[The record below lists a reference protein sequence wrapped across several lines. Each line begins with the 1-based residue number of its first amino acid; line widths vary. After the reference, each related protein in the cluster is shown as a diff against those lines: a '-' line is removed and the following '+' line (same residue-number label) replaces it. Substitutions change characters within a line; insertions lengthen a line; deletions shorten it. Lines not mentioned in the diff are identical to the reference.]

1 MIAYALERAAALREA
16 GDLAGE
22 AGLLRSLEAIDPEDR
37 SALAN
42 ARLDL
47 GTRFLQSIEESE
59 ETSPQRFQLGVQ
71 ATQAATQALES
82 LGTIRF
88 YSALFILARY
98 IELGESDP
106 RGIYARITRDLANLP
121 LEFDDDDPQLR
132 DFMRGRAYLELARLE
147 DDLGNA
153 ERSAEWLEAGRE
165 LIEASGLT
173 KQH

>member
-1 MIAYALERAAALREA
+1 MIGYALERAATLREA

-22 AGLLRSLEAIDPEDR
+22 AALLRSLEAIEPADR

-47 GTRFLQSIEESE
+47 GTVLLQNIEESE
-59 ETSPQRFQLGVQ
+59 ETSQQRFELGVE
-71 ATQAATQALES
+71 ATQAATRALEG

-98 IELGESDP
+98 LELGKTDP

-121 LEFDDDDPQLR
+121 LQLEDDDPQVR
-132 DFMRGRAYLELARLE
+132 DFMRGRAFLELARLE
-147 DDLGNA
+147 EDLGNT
-153 ERSAEWLEAGRE
+153 ERSAEWFEAGRE
-165 LIEASGLT
+165 LIDASGLT